1 MESVFVFLYPL
12 LTINTIIAYLP
23 QIVQLMKAEKASDD
37 ISLTSWYLWIGGGV
51 IALGYGL
58 FHLQDFMFCLTTGL
72 NLVFMG
78 AVVGLILY
86 NRHVRFVAP
95 VLEPVPVKSARS
107 RLTW

>member
-23 QIVQLMKAEKASDD
+23 QIVQLIKAEKASDD
-37 ISLTSWYLWIGGGV
+37 ISLTSWYLWLGGGV

-58 FHLQDFMFCLTTGL
+58 FHLQDFMFCLTTAL
-72 NLVFMG
+72 NLLFMG

-86 NRHVRFVAP
+86 NRHIRFAEP
-95 VLEPVPVKSARS
+95 VLQPVRVKSTSS
-107 RLTW
+107 RLS